1 MRARFCLPFLTA
13 LSVLLYL
20 AASLYATD
28 IVAGP
33 MIGHVSDTSARIWMQ
48 LSTSETVT
56 LETSAVV
63 GNRPISSQSIGVEGP
78 APFIMDVPLSDLSP
92 NRNFQVEILFDNK
105 HVEIPGIPLAIRTT
119 PSPGE
124 PVDFTMAFGSNIQLA
139 DGNLPQEK
147 LPIFRSIHALKPRA
161 FLFLG
166 GMGVLPE
173 KEDDFPPKKTQAYRF
188 FCSFHKKLRL
198 LPDLQPLFHE
208 TPSYAIWGAR
218 DFGTPDADRNFVYA
232 QEALVAFERYWP
244 NPDYGT
250 PDNPGVYHTFTI
262 GDVDVF
268 MLDERYYRDAA
279 KSTML
284 GESQLGW
291 LCKGLKESK
300 ATFKIVGSASGIL
313 GDGASSWGQFKAE
326 RDDFLAWIFKNH
338 VSGVVFLSGGK
349 HLGELTAR
357 KPSDKAPTQ
366 YPLYEL
372 TSSPLAADIA
382 PEDQRKNPLR
392 SGNPVT
398 ECNFGALT
406 FGGPRDKRHVTL
418 RIYDAAG
425 AEKLKTIVLSEQ
437 LHGE

>member
-1 MRARFCLPFLTA
+1 MRAGGCLRILSFLSALVLTA
-13 LSVLLYL
+13 
-20 AASLYATD
+20 ASAWATD

-33 MIGHVSDTSARIWMQ
+33 MIGHVTDTSARIWMQ

-56 LETSAVV
+56 LQTSAVV

-78 APFIMDVPLSDLSP
+78 APFIMDVPLSDLTP

-105 HVEIPGIPLAIRTT
+105 HVEIPGLPLAIRTT

-124 PVDFTMAFGSNIQLA
+124 PADFSVAFGSNVE
-139 DGNLPQEK
+139 LPQEK

-166 GMGVLPE
+166 GMGVLPAKDE
-173 KEDDFPPKKTQAYRF
+173 DFPGTHKQAYRF
-188 FCSFHKKLRL
+188 FCDFHKKLRL
-198 LPDLQPLFHE
+198 APDLQPLFHE
-208 TPSYAIWGAR
+208 TPTYAIWGAR
-218 DFGTPDADRNFVYA
+218 DFGSADADHNFVYA

-268 MLDERYYRDAA
+268 MLDERLYRDAV
-279 KSTML
+279 KPTML
-284 GESQLGW
+284 GETQLGW

-300 ATFKIVGSASGIL
+300 ATFKIVASSSGIL
-313 GDGASSWGQFKAE
+313 SDDPTSWGSCKAE
-326 RDDFLAWIFKNH
+326 RDEFLAWIFKNH
-338 VSGVVFLSGGK
+338 VPGVVFLSGGK

-357 KPSDKAPTQ
+357 KPSDKAPSQ

-372 TSSPLAADIA
+372 TSSPLVADIA
-382 PEDQRKNPLR
+382 PETARQNPLR

-398 ECNFGALT
+398 ECNFGMLT
-406 FGGPRDKRHVTL
+406 FGGPRDKRHVTM

-425 AEKLKTIVLSEQ
+425 AVKLETHVFAEQ